1 MRAPFGCDIL
11 ALCNETQEEI
21 AAPMNTSLFDDEMKR
36 RLLVGLLSLL
46 LTTLAARLAVYIADL
61 ILGPEE
67 KAEA

>member
-1 MRAPFGCDIL
+1 
-11 ALCNETQEEI
+11 
-21 AAPMNTSLFDDEMKR
+21 MNTSLFDDEMKR

-46 LTTLAARLAVYIADL
+46 LTTLAARLAVYITDL

>member
-1 MRAPFGCDIL
+1 
-11 ALCNETQEEI
+11 
-21 AAPMNTSLFDDEMKR
+21 MNTSLFDDDMKR

>member
-1 MRAPFGCDIL
+1 
-11 ALCNETQEEI
+11 
-21 AAPMNTSLFDDEMKR
+21 MNTGLFDDDMKR

-67 KAEA
+67 RSEA

>member
-1 MRAPFGCDIL
+1 MSHAGKNVVYCM
-11 ALCNETQEEI
+11 ATGEKG
-21 AAPMNTSLFDDEMKR
+21 AHGPMNASLFDDEMKR

-67 KAEA
+67 KPEA